1 MKKLLLTSALA
12 GATLV
17 ASNAIAQTTVSGS
30 LDISFKAIS
39 GESTGATGAASHRG
53 FGKEAQI
60 NIQNKGKL
68 NNGMD
73 YAAGF
78 AIEDDGNQT
87 NTLFNENT
95 YIDFISGNTTL
106 TIGQDHIQH
115 SERTLGNFV
124 GLMAEDLSGTSN
136 TNQVTT
142 DGFLSAVGADPAASF
157 GVGIMQKTPVGTFSA
172 LYVPSNQRDANASLG
187 ADDTTQDTSDESAYE
202 IGFVGD
208 LGVKGLSAHAFMNKE
223 GKIGGETRDHK
234 GQNLGVAYN
243 FGQITAGYNYKKTEH
258 TTVGLATAVT
268 SNEIKQDEFGLA
280 YAVSPNLSI
289 GAHYAKSESN
299 GTGAKADAKSKS
311 IAVGYN
317 LGAIALTAQVAQQE
331 NINFATGAS
340 TVDVDVLYL
349 RASTKF

>member
-1 MKKLLLTSALA
+1 MKKLLLTTALA

-17 ASNAIAQTTVSGS
+17 ASNAIAQTTISGN
-30 LDISFKAIS
+30 LDISLKAIS
-39 GESTGATGAASHRG
+39 GESTTTGGAASHRG

-78 AIEDDGNQT
+78 SIEDDGNQT

-124 GLMAEDLSGTSN
+124 GLIAEDLSNTSN
-136 TNQVTT
+136 TSQVTT
-142 DGFLSAVGADPAASF
+142 DGFLSPVGADPAQSM
-157 GVGIMQKTPVGTFSA
+157 GIGIMQKTPVGTFSA

-187 ADDTTQDTSDESAYE
+187 SEDGTQDTSDESAYE

-208 LGVKGLSAHAFMNKE
+208 FGVKGLSVHAFYNKE
-223 GKIGGETRDHK
+223 EKANADTRDND
-234 GQNLGVAYN
+234 GENIGISYN
-243 FGQITAGYNYKKTEH
+243 FGQITAGYNFKKTEF
-258 TTVGLATAVT
+258 GT
-268 SNEIKQDEFGLA
+268 SNQAAGVSANTTKQHEYGLA
-280 YAVSPNLSI
+280 YAVSPNLTI
-289 GAHYAKSESN
+289 GANYTKAENN
-299 GTGAKADAKSKS
+299 GTGAKADAESRS

-317 LGAIALTAQVAQQE
+317 LGAIALTAQVAQLE
-331 NINFATGAS
+331 NIDFATGSSAK
-340 TVDVDVLYL
+340 DVDVLYL

>member
-17 ASNAIAQTTVSGS
+17 ASNAIAQTTVSGN

-39 GESTGATGAASHRG
+39 GESTTVGGAGSHRG

-78 AIEDDGNQT
+78 SIEDDGNQT
-87 NTLFNENT
+87 TTLFNENT
-95 YIDFISGNTTL
+95 FIDFISGNTTL

-124 GLMAEDLSGTSN
+124 GLIAEDLSNTSN

-142 DGFLSAVGADPAASF
+142 DGFLSAVGADPAQSM

-172 LYVPSNQRDANASLG
+172 LYVPSNQRDAGASLG
-187 ADDTTQDTSDESAYE
+187 SEDGTQDTSDESAYE

-208 LGVKGLSAHAFMNKE
+208 LGVKGLSVHAFVNKE
-223 GKIGGETRDHK
+223 QKVGGEAEDHK
-234 GQNLGVAYN
+234 GQNLGIAYN
-243 FGQITAGYNYKKTEH
+243 FGAITAGYNYKKTDNTTTGAA
-258 TTVGLATAVT
+258 TTVTA
-268 SNEIKQDEFGLA
+268 NEIKQNEFGLA

-289 GAHYAKSESN
+289 GANYTKAESN
-299 GTGAKADAKSKS
+299 GTGAKADAESRS

-317 LGAIALTAQVAQQE
+317 LGAIALTAQVAQLE
-331 NINFATGAS
+331 NINFATGS
-340 TVDVDVLYL
+340 SNVDVDVFYL

>member
-1 MKKLLLTSALA
+1 LLTSALA

-17 ASNAIAQTTVSGS
+17 ASNAIAQTTISGN
-30 LDISFKAIS
+30 LDISLKAIS
-39 GESTGATGAASHRG
+39 GESTGATNAASHRG

-78 AIEDDGNQT
+78 AIEDDGNQAGT
-87 NTLFNENT
+87 YFNENT
-95 YIDFISGNTTL
+95 YIDIISGNTTL

-124 GLMAEDLSGTSN
+124 GLVAEDLSNTSN
-136 TNQVTT
+136 TAQVTT

-172 LYVPSNQRDANASLG
+172 LYVPSNQRDASASLG
-187 ADDTTQDTSDESAYE
+187 SEDGTQDTSDESAYE

-243 FGQITAGYNYKKTEH
+243 FGQITAGYNYKKTEN
-258 TTVGLATAVT
+258 TTVGAATTVT
-268 SNEIKQDEFGLA
+268 ANEIKQDEFGLA

-289 GAHYAKSESN
+289 GAHYAKAESN

-340 TVDVDVLYL
+340 AVDVDVLYL